1 MNRTVLTIG
10 AFDPSCADGV
20 AADIKTCSAY
30 RVYCVGVVTTVTA
43 QNSKGI
49 QGVQPVPMEFI
60 GQQMESITSDMEIH
74 AVKTGLLGT
83 ARAIEITAS
92 LIHSYNLPNLVVDPE
107 MQASLTGAPLI
118 DEDGIQALKEHLIP
132 LADLV
137 TPNLQEA
144 ALLADM
150 EVNDVP
156 SMKEAAQAILEEYGP
171 KAVIIKGGHL
181 GGSRSMDVLYD
192 GQRHSVHDAALLATE
207 NTRGAGTTF
216 ATALAVF
223 LSRGIVPAEGIN
235 KAKQYLQKAM
245 SHPFNLTD
253 GPGPINHAIPV

>member
-1 MNRTVLTIG
+1 MNRTILTIG
-10 AFDPSCADGV
+10 AFDPSGADGV
-20 AADIKTCSAY
+20 AADFKTCSAY
-30 RVYCVGVVTTVTA
+30 RVYGVGVITTLTA

-49 QGVQPVPMEFI
+49 QGMQPVPMAFI

-83 ARAIEITAS
+83 AQSIELAAS
-92 LIHSYNLPNLVVDPE
+92 LIQSYDLPNLVVDPE

-118 DEDGIQALKEHLIP
+118 DEAGIEALKKHLIP
-132 LADLV
+132 QARLV

-144 ALLADM
+144 ALLANM

-156 SMKEAAQAILEEYGP
+156 SMKEAAQKIVEEYGP
-171 KAVIIKGGHL
+171 KAVVIKGGHL
-181 GGSRSMDVLYD
+181 GGSRAMDVLYD
-192 GQRHSVHDAALLATE
+192 GQRHSVHDAALLASE
-207 NTRGAGTTF
+207 NLRGAGSTF

-223 LSRGIVPAEGIN
+223 LSRGISPAEGIN

-245 SHPFNLTD
+245 SHPFRLTD
-253 GPGPINHAIPV
+253 GPGPVNHAIPV